1 MSNKY
6 RYINEHLKGLKEEY
20 KETGSEEVQNAIR
33 ELSEVLHKSRLY
45 DLAMKINC
53 ESKKGK

>member
-20 KETGSEEVQNAIR
+20 KETGSEEVQNAIW

-53 ESKKGK
+53 KSKESQ

>member
-6 RYINEHLKGLKEEY
+6 RYINRHLEGLKDDY
-20 KETGSEEVQNAIR
+20 KETGSEEVKNAIQ

-53 ESKKGK
+53 KSKESK

>member
-20 KETGSEEVQNAIR
+20 KETGGEELKQEIKENVP
-33 ELSEVLHKSRLY
+33 EEGG
-45 DLAMKINC
+45 
-53 ESKKGK
+53 E

>member
-6 RYINEHLKGLKEEY
+6 RYIKRHLEDLKEEY
-20 KETGSEEVQNAIR
+20 KETGNEEVKNVIQ
-33 ELSEVLHKSRLY
+33 ELSEALHKSRLY

-53 ESKKGK
+53 KSKARQ

>member
-6 RYINEHLKGLKEEY
+6 RYIKRHLEGLKEVY
-20 KETGSEEVQNAIR
+20 KETGSEEVKNAIQ

-53 ESKKGK
+53 KSEASQ

>member
-6 RYINEHLKGLKEEY
+6 KYINQHLEGLKEVY
-20 KETGSEEVQNAIR
+20 KETGSEEVKNAIQ
-33 ELSEVLHKSRLY
+33 ELSEALHKSRLY

-53 ESKKGK
+53 KSKASQ

>member
-6 RYINEHLKGLKEEY
+6 RYIKRHLEGLKEEY
-20 KETGSEEVQNAIR
+20 KETGNEEVKNAIQ
-33 ELSEVLHKSRLY
+33 ELSEVLNKSRLY

-53 ESKKGK
+53 KSKASK

>member
-6 RYINEHLKGLKEEY
+6 RYINRHLEGLKEEY
-20 KETGSEEVQNAIR
+20 KETGDEEVKNAIQ

-53 ESKKGK
+53 KSKASQ

>member
-6 RYINEHLKGLKEEY
+6 KYINQHLEGLKEVY
-20 KETGSEEVQNAIR
+20 KETGSEEVKNAIQ

-53 ESKKGK
+53 KSKANQ

>member
-6 RYINEHLKGLKEEY
+6 RYINECLKDLKEEY
-20 KETGSEEVQNAIR
+20 KVTGSEEVKNAIW

>member
-6 RYINEHLKGLKEEY
+6 RYINEHLEGLKKEY
-20 KETGSEEVQNAIR
+20 KETGSEEVQNAIW
-33 ELSEVLHKSRLY
+33 EFSEVLHKSRLY

-53 ESKKGK
+53 KSKKGK

>member
-6 RYINEHLKGLKEEY
+6 KYINRHLEGLKEEY
-20 KETGSEEVQNAIR
+20 KETGREEVKSAIQ

-53 ESKKGK
+53 KSKGNR

>member
-6 RYINEHLKGLKEEY
+6 KYINQHLEGLKEVY
-20 KETGSEEVQNAIR
+20 KETGSEEVKNAIQ

-53 ESKKGK
+53 K

>member
-6 RYINEHLKGLKEEY
+6 KYINRHLEGLKEEY
-20 KETGSEEVQNAIR
+20 KETGSEEVKSAIQ

-53 ESKKGK
+53 KSKANQ

>member
-6 RYINEHLKGLKEEY
+6 RYINKHLEVLKKEY
-20 KETGSEEVQNAIR
+20 KETGGEEVKNAIQ
-33 ELSEVLHKSRLY
+33 ELSEVLHKSRMY

-53 ESKKGK
+53 KSKKSQ

>member
-6 RYINEHLKGLKEEY
+6 RYINRHLEGLKKEY
-20 KETGSEEVQNAIR
+20 KETGSEEVQNAIW
-33 ELSEVLHKSRLY
+33 EFSEVLHKSRLY

-53 ESKKGK
+53 KTKNGK

>member
-6 RYINEHLKGLKEEY
+6 RYINRHLEGLKEEY
-20 KETGSEEVQNAIR
+20 KETGSEEVKSAIQ

-53 ESKKGK
+53 KSKAKQ

>member
-6 RYINEHLKGLKEEY
+6 KYINQHLEGLKEVY
-20 KETGSEEVQNAIR
+20 KETRSEEVKNAIQ

-53 ESKKGK
+53 KSKANQ

>member
-1 MSNKY
+1 MSDKY
-6 RYINEHLKGLKEEY
+6 RYINEHLKDLKEEY
-20 KETGSEEVQNAIR
+20 KETGSEEVKNAIQ

-53 ESKKGK
+53 KSRESQ

>member
-6 RYINEHLKGLKEEY
+6 RYIIRHLEGLKEEY
-20 KETGSEEVQNAIR
+20 KETGSEEVQNAIW
-33 ELSEVLHKSRLY
+33 ELSEVLHKSRIY

-53 ESKKGK
+53 KSKANQ

>member
-6 RYINEHLKGLKEEY
+6 KYINQHLEGLKEVY
-20 KETGSEEVQNAIR
+20 KETGSEEVKNAIQ
-33 ELSEVLHKSRLY
+33 ELREVLHKSRLY

-53 ESKKGK
+53 KSKANQ

>member
-20 KETGSEEVQNAIR
+20 KETGSEEVQNAIW

-53 ESKKGK
+53 KSNGK